1 MILNGRP
8 PDRAAHARDFLPSRG
23 KFTASVL
30 VVFRHLTTDD
40 DKSHCRR
47 RIIELRLFVSSHQ
60 LRARYKSNLMKEQTV
75 LMEYDVVSLV
85 RVSETKYYTGR

>member
-47 RIIELRLFVSSHQ
+47 RIIELASSSAAISS
-60 LRARYKSNLMKEQTV
+60 ARDINRTWWKNRPCWWDMT
-75 LMEYDVVSLV
+75 
-85 RVSETKYYTGR
+85 